1 MGQQLRRISFVVV
14 LCFSIYL
21 LIPLSLLS
29 LDSFL
34 TRDCD
39 PFHTLF
45 VYPSLFFIDLR
56 LYSVL
61 YTLKQWVKVHP
72 KLDHSRVHRRV
83 TLSSASKMPNWSM
96 HPRRAYPN
104 YGPRWL
110 SITTPYIAPVRTARS
125 IRTKMYA
132 SSPEDE
138 RA

>member
-1 MGQQLRRISFVVV
+1 MDLNDWTIRSGPTVTCRISFVVV

-39 PFHTLF
+39 SFHTLIV

-56 LYSVL
+56 LYCVL

-83 TLSSASKMPNWSM
+83 TLS
-96 HPRRAYPN
+96 
-104 YGPRWL
+104 
-110 SITTPYIAPVRTARS
+110 
-125 IRTKMYA
+125 
-132 SSPEDE
+132 
-138 RA
+138 